1 MLEERGYIVL
11 FNQLSCILQ
20 RLIVASKSCNL
31 HAIEV
36 VSLLNIDIEITYQI
50 ARKVV
55 TGYLKQ
61 QFVLV
66 N

>member
-20 RLIVASKSCNL
+20 CFIVASKSCNL

-36 VSLLNIDIEITYQI
+36 VSLLNIDVEIAYKV